1 MTQPPDELFDLLLD
15 RVLEIAMDATGI
27 QSGTKHLWELPG
39 NGPFPRVIVYI
50 QRNVVRTSP
59 DYITYD
65 VTVGVRLLGGS
76 IGAGYSGAAEDTLNR
91 TLGALFNRFNR
102 NLALESPQTREQF
115 RYITGDPP
123 SQFTQTAGN
132 TSFMSGNPAAPERH
146 SGMDFQLE
154 VQLRVPR
161 R

>member
-1 MTQPPDELFDLLLD
+1 MTQPPDELFDQLLD

-50 QRNVVRTSP
+50 QRNVVGTSP
-59 DYITYD
+59 DYIKYD
-65 VTVGVRLLGGS
+65 VTVGIRLIGGP
-76 IGAGYSGAAEDTLNR
+76 IGAGYVGAAEDALYVAM
-91 TLGALFNRFNR
+91 GALFNRFNR
-102 NLALESPQTREQF
+102 NLALESPADGEQF

-123 SQFTQTAGN
+123 SQFTQTGGN

-154 VQLRVPR
+154 VSLRVPR